1 MSELLARKKVN
12 NVYINR
18 HTIKNTQYWS
28 SAIPPAVTSP
38 ADEIDRI
45 YNNPVILPANDMD
58 SIHGVTPHIDEINPI
73 YNDPVMSPARILQY
87 LRNKTFIVK
96 NEIQST

>member
-58 SIHGVTPHIDEINPI
+58 SI